1 LIVRRFDVICEKN
14 RSLKEYEVILHVFL
28 RAGGVKGFS
37 GLGKNGRMSCGGE
50 PEYAEIFCE
59 KQSNS

>member
-1 LIVRRFDVICEKN
+1 MIEFTLEISNWNFEN
-14 RSLKEYEVILHVFL
+14 QLTLHVFL